1 MTTTFDAQ
9 HIVGL
14 SEACVVQRIRD
25 EGYNELPSSGRRTVL
40 AIAFDVV
47 RETLGN
53 DYSASVPSDSVSY
66 KGPVFWPSCWPSS
79 GALAA

>member
-1 MTTTFDAQ
+1 MTSAFDAQ

-25 EGYNELPSSGRRTVL
+25 EGYNELPSSGQRTVL

-47 RETLGN
+47 REPNAALWWVVGAGSITLTLVLT
-53 DYSASVPSDSVSY
+53 ATR
-66 KGPVFWPSCWPSS
+66 
-79 GALAA
+79 AR